1 MRKDFALCFN
11 DGYVPYA
18 NVTIKSIADS
28 MPSSDDVHI
37 HIISDY
43 LSDTHKTLIE
53 RTAPE
58 ATVCFYIVN
67 ADDALF
73 ADLPV
78 MTWSIYAW
86 YRILLPQLLDKDVH
100 RVLYLDCDVIVN
112 NNLDELFTMDMES
125 KSIAA
130 CLDIQAY
137 NPDHYK
143 RLNYDSRL
151 RYVCTGV
158 LLMNLNEWRIKGLSS
173 RIVDFAGTNRES
185 IMWPDQDSINY
196 VCRED
201 KIILPSKYG
210 VLVPFFRE
218 KDFVNEH
225 LAEMKELIEKPAII
239 HYAGY
244 QPWIYMKNK
253 SIHRNLWWRTY
264 SSLHAFPKIRY
275 DYVSHFVKWWIKVI
289 LIYLK
294 VIKPGSDMY
303 VLSLYYHH
311 PRIKA
316 KEVYKLMQEV
326 SNCRQDMKA

>member
-18 NVTIKSIADS
+18 SVTIKSLVDRMS
-28 MPSSDDVHI
+28 SSDDVHI
-37 HIISDY
+37 HVISDF
-43 LSDTHKTLIE
+43 LSDAHKAFIK
-53 RTAPE
+53 RIAPK
-58 ATVCFYIVN
+58 TNVSFYIIN
-67 ADDALF
+67 ANDALL

-78 MTWSIYAW
+78 MTWSIYTW
-86 YRILLPQLLDKDVH
+86 YRILLPQLLNKDIH
-100 RVLYLDCDVIVN
+100 RILYLDCDVIVN
-112 NNLDELFTMDMES
+112 DNLDELFTMDMES

-137 NPDHYK
+137 NPNHYR

-151 RYVCTGV
+151 RYICAGV
-158 LLMNLNEWRIKGLSS
+158 LLMNLDMWREKKLSHE
-173 RIVDFAGTNRES
+173 IVDFAKTNREK

-196 VCRED
+196 ICRDD

-218 KDFVNEH
+218 KDFVKEH
-225 LAEMKELIEKPAII
+225 LAEMKELIEKPAIV

-244 QPWIYMKNK
+244 QPWMYMKNK

-264 SSLHAFPKIRY
+264 YSLHAFPKIRY
-275 DYVSHFVKWWIKVI
+275 DYVLYFVKWWMKVA

-294 VIKPGSDMY
+294 VIKPEDDMY
-303 VLSLYYHH
+303 VFSMYYYH
-311 PRIKA
+311 PRIK
-316 KEVYKLMQEV
+316 KKDVYRLMNQF
-326 SNCRQDMKA
+326 